1 MTCSALGPI
10 LVVITGVIGKRVS
23 ILALTYMVVLYSSG
37 LPWNTAHESDNE
49 MKDAF
54 DVILAGYQS
63 IYEDKAP
70 YSFRGTVKQVVF
82 DLKLAHHEAVQAR
95 HEQMQAA
102 GAAAAN

>member
-1 MTCSALGPI
+1 M
-10 LVVITGVIGKRVS
+10 
-23 ILALTYMVVLYSSG
+23 ALTYIVVLYASG
-37 LPWNTAHESDNE
+37 LTWNPAHESEHE

-63 IYEDKAP
+63 ISEDKAP

-82 DLKLAHHEAVQAR
+82 DLKLAHHEAEQAL
-95 HEQMQAA
+95 HEQMQAV